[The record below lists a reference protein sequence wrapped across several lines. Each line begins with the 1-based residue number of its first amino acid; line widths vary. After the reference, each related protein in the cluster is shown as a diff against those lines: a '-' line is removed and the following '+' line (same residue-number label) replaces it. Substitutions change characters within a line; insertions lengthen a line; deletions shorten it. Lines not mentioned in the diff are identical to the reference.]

1 MMELKTIIGKNVLL
15 EKLRSNK
22 LRYIETRKT
31 LIEVYKKKDEEYQEA
46 YRAYSKKV
54 VDSTLAEKEDK
65 PYPPIIPE
73 DRTKTYDM
81 YIAMVDLHCD
91 RTLEIDSGNFNKL
104 YMDKWDFIK
113 QHIAAMTVWADSA
126 EELAPALLAYGGE
139 G

>member
-65 PYPPIIPE
+65 PYPPIIP
-73 DRTKTYDM
+73 
-81 YIAMVDLHCD
+81 
-91 RTLEIDSGNFNKL
+91 G
-104 YMDKWDFIK
+104 
-113 QHIAAMTVWADSA
+113 
-126 EELAPALLAYGGE
+126 
-139 G
+139 

>member
-1 MMELKTIIGKNVLL
+1 MELKTIIEKEVLL
-15 EKLRSNK
+15 EKLRENK
-22 LRYIETRKT
+22 DRYVETRKT
-31 LIEVYKKKDEEYQEA
+31 LIEVYRKKSEEYQEA

-54 VDSTLAEKEDK
+54 VEGTLAVDEAR
-65 PYPPIIPE
+65 PYPPSIPE
-73 DRTKTYDM
+73 DRTATYDM

-91 RTLEIDSGNFNKL
+91 ETLEIDSGNFNKL

-113 QHIAAMTVWADSA
+113 EHIAAMTVWADSA